1 MNNIVAFIP
10 ARGGSKSI
18 PRKNLKL
25 LGDKPLIAYSIESAL
40 QVGLRVV
47 VSTDDPEIAEV
58 SRQYGAE
65 VLERSKSLA
74 QDKTSMFEVLRS
86 EVPKVSSQG
95 DLILL
100 LQPTSPLRKSIHIK
114 AAISYLTENL
124 DKYDSLISVEKV
136 PEKYNPAQVII
147 STSKGKGMIF
157 KLPTLREK
165 LLSYFIGVTFE
176 PSLQGYPISQRLTH
190 RQNFPDA
197 WIPDGSIYLFKASNL
212 REGSIYGERVMLLET
227 EGTPN
232 LNTLEDWELAE
243 QKINETNR
251 N

>member
-25 LGDKPLIAYSIESAL
+25 LGKKPLIAYSIESAL

-65 VLERSKSLA
+65 VLERSKSLG

-100 LQPTSPLRKSIHIK
+100 LQPTSPLRKSVHVK
-114 AAISYLTENL
+114 AAISYLSENL

-136 PEKYNPAQVII
+136 PEKYSPYAMIVENGGKKMLVRRLKGIKEKII
-147 STSKGKGMIF
+147 SLVTGKKFAG
-157 KLPTLREK
+157 
-165 LLSYFIGVTFE
+165 
-176 PSLQGYPISQRLTH
+176 PSLSGYPISERLIR
-190 RQNFPDA
+190 RQDFPQC
-197 WIPDGSIYLFKASNL
+197 WIPDGSIYLFKAENL
-212 REGSIYGERVMLLET
+212 KKGSIYGKETMLLET
-227 EGTPN
+227 EGTIN
-232 LNTLEDWELAE
+232 INNLEDWEKAE
-243 QKINETNR
+243 ELCKQA
-251 N
+251 